1 MILLIIRKQ
10 IAQIVIFF
18 PLFLRRETIIN
29 RNSFPNGDSVI
40 HFLKGRLDDSF
51 LNGWLYNLS
60 QFI

>member
-40 HFLKGRLDDSF
+40 HFLNGRLDDSF
-51 LNGWLYNLS
+51 LNG
-60 QFI
+60 